1 MFGFQGMPLQ
11 DHCLAEVLYCLS
23 ESVSLSPSKPPVRSS
38 MCRGMYTLYGLHDLD
53 SVTSKAAVGAEKMCE
68 VYGCIGWVDPDRT
81 VEYYSTFRW
90 LLVQV

>member
-1 MFGFQGMPLQ
+1 
-11 DHCLAEVLYCLS
+11 
-23 ESVSLSPSKPPVRSS
+23 

-53 SVTSKAAVGAEKMCE
+53 SVTSKAAVGAEKVCE